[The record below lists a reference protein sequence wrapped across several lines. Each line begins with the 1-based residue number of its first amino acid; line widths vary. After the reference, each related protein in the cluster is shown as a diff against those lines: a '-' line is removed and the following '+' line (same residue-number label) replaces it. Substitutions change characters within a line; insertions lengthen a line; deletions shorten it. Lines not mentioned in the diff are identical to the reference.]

1 MGLEI
6 DKTDFT
12 ARDFKNFGK
21 RLRDNLKALE
31 IVLARPDFG
40 KGDLSFGAEL
50 ELYIVDEDGRPLHIN
65 QEIITKLNDPQ
76 LTLELNRYNLE
87 YNFNPVLLK
96 DSCFAATQ
104 TEALAAMAQINDAAK
119 SWGGKVVPVGILPTL
134 EQSDTGYHAMTKLSR
149 FEALTKA
156 LTDIRGGP
164 FTIAIEGEE
173 KLQLA
178 MDDVTLEGANT
189 SFQVHLRVP
198 AAEFA
203 DFYNAMQ
210 LVTPLVVAMAANSPT
225 LFGHRLW
232 QETRIPLFKQ
242 SIDCRPQDSLNPI
255 PARVNFGNNWI
266 RESAYELFA
275 ESALLYRPI
284 LPDCS
289 DEDSIAVAKAGGT
302 PSLHELRLHQGS
314 IWLWNRPVY
323 DPHGAGHL
331 RIELRAF
338 PAGPSIVDMLANA
351 ALAIGLAKLMQPSIK
366 ALLPAIPFN
375 YAIANFYR
383 AAQKGLSAELFWPSL
398 KQSQPEYKTVPEI
411 LADLLPQ
418 VPENLAS
425 MGFVGTDYQPL
436 IAVIEERL
444 ASRQTGAQ
452 WQLRKLAE
460 LRKEMHKREALT
472 EMFKQY
478 QSNSATNKPV
488 AQWK

>member
-12 ARDFKNFGK
+12 ASDFEHFGT

-40 KGDLSFGAEL
+40 EGELSFGAEL
-50 ELYIVDEDGRPLHIN
+50 ELYIVDKDCRPLHIN
-65 QEIITKLNDPQ
+65 QEIIAKLNDPQ

-87 YNFNPVLLK
+87 YNFNPSLIK
-96 DSCFAATQ
+96 DNCFAATEK
-104 TEALAAMAQINDAAK
+104 EALAAMDKINGAAAD
-119 SWGGKVVPVGILPTL
+119 WGGQVVPIGILPTL
-134 EQSDTGYHAMTKLSR
+134 EQSDTGYHAMTKLPR
-149 FEALTKA
+149 FEALTKE

-189 SFQVHLRVP
+189 SFQIHLRVP

-242 SIDCRPQDSLNPI
+242 SIDCRPEDSLNPI

-275 ESALLYRPI
+275 EAALLYRPI

-289 DEDSIAVAKAGGT
+289 EEDSIAIAKAGGT
-302 PSLHELRLHQGS
+302 PSLHEMRLHQGS
-314 IWLWNRPVY
+314 VWLWNRPVY
-323 DPHGAGHL
+323 DPTGAGHL

-338 PAGPSIVDMLANA
+338 PAGPSITDMLANA

-366 ALLPAIPFN
+366 QLLPAIPFT

-398 KQSQPEYKTVPEI
+398 TQSQPEYKTVPEI
-411 LADLLPQ
+411 LKDLLPQ
-418 VPENLAS
+418 VPEQLAA
-425 MGFVGTDYQPL
+425 MGFVGSDYEPL
-436 IAVIEERL
+436 IRVIEERL
-444 ASRQTGAQ
+444 ATGQTGAQ
-452 WQLRKLAE
+452 WQLNKLAE

-478 QSNSATNKPV
+478 QSNSAANKPV